1 MRLWICEKRDQ
12 AQNIAPL
19 LGNPKPGQGYIDTDD
34 GRVTWARGHL
44 LEQVGPPGYD
54 KAWEAWNFDV
64 LPMIPSVWK
73 HQPTP
78 DKERELAVL
87 LANIPKA
94 TEIIIATDCGAE
106 GEAIAREL
114 LDHAGYRGAVRRLWY
129 SALDAASLTK
139 AIASLRPGE
148 SSEPL
153 YWASQARSRADWL
166 MGMNLSRAYTLR
178 SRAAGG
184 KGPRHV
190 GRVMSPT
197 LALVVRRDAEI
208 AAFREVTYYELEIT
222 AQTAL
227 GASVVLTHA
236 PADAGRIFARA
247 DAEAIL
253 AAATGASGPLAVTHE
268 SKAQKPPALM
278 TLSRFQQLASR
289 RFGWSAKKTLD
300 IAQSLY
306 DKELTSYPR
315 TPCMVLPNEQEAEI
329 PRVLETLG
337 QVPGLA
343 RHVAAL
349 TVHKPTI
356 RPTVFNSAKM
366 AKDNAEHHA
375 IVPTGVPL
383 ASRTLSDD
391 EQTAFLL
398 IAQHYLAALMP
409 DYTFNETRM
418 TLEAGGVPFTVTG
431 RVPIAQGWKS
441 VFGTDPD
448 SEDEDDTAT
457 PALPDIQDGTRCT
470 VAAAALR
477 PKKTRPPKRYTEGDL
492 IADML
497 DVGKF
502 ATNPEVRKRLK
513 ENAGIGTEAT
523 RGTIIENLRERGYLE
538 PQGKF
543 IVSTPLARELIA
555 MLPAPITD
563 AATTALWEEKL
574 DELRRGLV
582 PVEARDEFVN
592 KVAANV
598 TRIINAVRDDA
609 AKAAAT
615 RAPSEGQLRY
625 AQAIAVALG
634 VPLPANAD
642 SSHTAVQAFLDA
654 HGDAYGNLPPSDKQL
669 AYAEK
674 LATEKG
680 ATLSDEQRRSRA
692 ALGAWLDLHADKKAA
707 PAKKVTGKT
716 TAAKTTR
723 KRKVK
728 V

>member
-12 AQNIAPL
+12 AKNIAPL

-44 LEQVGPPGYD
+44 LEQVGQSSEAGE
-54 KAWEAWNFDV
+54 WEKWDFAS
-64 LPMIPSVWK
+64 LPMIPVQWSF
-73 HQPTP
+73 QPTP
-78 DKERELAVL
+78 GKERELAVV

-94 TEIIIATDCGAE
+94 SEIIIATDCGAE

-114 LDHAGYRGAVRRLWY
+114 LDHAHYRGPVRRLWY

-139 AIASLRPGE
+139 AIAALRPGA

-166 MGMNLSRAYTLR
+166 MGRNLTRAYTLR
-178 SRAAGG
+178 ARAAGG
-184 KGPRHV
+184 QGPRHV

-208 AAFREVTYYELEIT
+208 AAFREATYYDLEIT

-247 DAEAIL
+247 DAEAII

-268 SKAQKPPALM
+268 SKSQKPPALM

-289 RFGWSAKKTLD
+289 RIGWSADKTLE

-315 TPCMVLPNEQEAEI
+315 TPCALLPNEQEAEI
-329 PRVLETLG
+329 PRVLETLA

-349 TVHKPTI
+349 TVNKPTI
-356 RPTVFNSAKM
+356 RATVFNSAKM
-366 AKDNAEHHA
+366 EKNHAEHHA

-383 ASRTLSDD
+383 AGRTLSDD
-391 EQTAFLL
+391 EQAAYLL
-398 IAQHYLAALMP
+398 IAQHYLAALLP

-418 TLEAGGVPFTVTG
+418 TLEAGGVPFTASG
-431 RVPIAQGWKS
+431 RVPTGQGWKS

-448 SEDEDDTAT
+448 SEDDDDTAA
-457 PALPDIQDGTRCT
+457 PALPDIQDGTHCT

-523 RGTIIENLRERGYLE
+523 RGTIIKNLRERGYLE

-543 IVSTPLARELIA
+543 IVSTPIAQELIA

-574 DELRRGLV
+574 DEMRRGLV
-582 PVEARDEFVN
+582 PIQARDEFVG

-598 TRIINAVRDDA
+598 TRIIEAVRGDA

-634 VPLPANAD
+634 VPLPTNAD

-654 HGDAYGNLPPSDKQL
+654 HSDAYGNLPPSDKQL

-674 LATEKG
+674 LAAEKG
-680 ATLSDEQRRSRA
+680 VALSDEQRRSRA
-692 ALGAWLDLHADKKAA
+692 ALGAWLDLYADKKAA
-707 PAKKVTGKT
+707 PAKKAAAKT
-716 TAAKTTR
+716 TATKTTR
-723 KRKVK
+723 KRKAK
-728 V
+728 A

>member
-1 MRLWICEKRDQ
+1 MGSLEFRCATHDPKRVE
-12 AQNIAPL
+12 AP
-19 LGNPKPGQGYIDTDD
+19 T
-34 GRVTWARGHL
+34 
-44 LEQVGPPGYD
+44 
-54 KAWEAWNFDV
+54 
-64 LPMIPSVWK
+64 
-73 HQPTP
+73 TP

-197 LALVVRRDAEI
+197 LALVVRRDAAIE
-208 AAFREVTYYELEIT
+208 AFREATYYDIEIT
-222 AQTAL
+222 AQTAT
-227 GASVVLTHA
+227 GANVVLTHA
-236 PADAGRIFARA
+236 PTDEGRIFARA
-247 DAEAIL
+247 DAEAIV
-253 AAATGASGPLAVTHE
+253 AAATGASGPLAVTNDT
-268 SKAQKPPALM
+268 KAQKPPSLM

-289 RFGWSAKKTLD
+289 RFGWSADKTLE

-315 TPCMVLPNEQEAEI
+315 TPCALLPNEQEAEI
-329 PRVLETLG
+329 PRVLETLA

-349 TVHKPTI
+349 TVNKPTI
-356 RPTVFNSAKM
+356 RPSVFNSAKM
-366 AKDNAEHHA
+366 AKDHAEHHA
-375 IVPTGVPL
+375 IVPTGAPL
-383 ASRTLSDD
+383 AGRTLSDD
-391 EQTAFLL
+391 EQTAYLL
-398 IAQHYLAALMP
+398 IAQHYLAALLP
-409 DYTFNETRM
+409 DYTFNETRL
-418 TLEAGGVPFTVTG
+418 TLEAGGVAFTASARIPVD
-431 RVPIAQGWKS
+431 QGWKS
-441 VFGTDPD
+441 VFGADPD
-448 SEDEDDTAT
+448 SEDEEGTTA
-457 PALPDIQDGTRCT
+457 PVLPDIKDGTHST
-470 VAAAALR
+470 VTAAALR

-523 RGTIIENLRERGYLE
+523 RGTIIKNLRERGYLE
-538 PQGKF
+538 SKGKF
-543 IVSTPLARELIA
+543 IISTPLARELIA

-582 PVEARDEFVN
+582 PVEARDGFVS

-598 TRIINAVRDDA
+598 TRIIEAVRGDA

-625 AQAIAVALG
+625 AQAISVALG
-634 VPLPANAD
+634 VALPAGAET
-642 SSHTAVQAFLDA
+642 SHAAVQAFLDT
-654 HGDAYGNLPPSDKQL
+654 HDETYGNLPPSDKQL

-674 LATEKG
+674 LATDKG
-680 ATLSDEQRRSRA
+680 VALSDEQRRSRA
-692 ALGAWLDLHADKKAA
+692 ALGAFLDLHADKKAA
-707 PAKKVTGKT
+707 PAKKSATKAT
-716 TAAKTTR
+716 K
-723 KRKVK
+723 KRKAK
-728 V
+728 A

>member
-1 MRLWICEKRDQ
+1 M
-12 AQNIAPL
+12 
-19 LGNPKPGQGYIDTDD
+19 
-34 GRVTWARGHL
+34 
-44 LEQVGPPGYD
+44 
-54 KAWEAWNFDV
+54 
-64 LPMIPSVWK
+64 
-73 HQPTP
+73 
-78 DKERELAVL
+78 
-87 LANIPKA
+87 
-94 TEIIIATDCGAE
+94 
-106 GEAIAREL
+106 
-114 LDHAGYRGAVRRLWY
+114 RRLWY

-197 LALVVRRDAEI
+197 LALVVRRDAAIE
-208 AAFREVTYYELEIT
+208 AFREATYYDIEIT
-222 AQTAL
+222 AQTAT
-227 GASVVLTHA
+227 GANVVLTHA
-236 PADAGRIFARA
+236 PTDEGRIFARA
-247 DAEAIL
+247 DAEAIV
-253 AAATGASGPLAVTHE
+253 AAATGASGPLAVTNDT
-268 SKAQKPPALM
+268 KAQKPPSLM

-289 RFGWSAKKTLD
+289 RFGWSADKTLE

-315 TPCMVLPNEQEAEI
+315 TPCALLPNEQEAEI
-329 PRVLETLG
+329 PRVLETLA

-349 TVHKPTI
+349 TVNKPTI
-356 RPTVFNSAKM
+356 RPSVFNSAKM
-366 AKDNAEHHA
+366 AKDHAEHHA
-375 IVPTGVPL
+375 IVPTGAPL
-383 ASRTLSDD
+383 AGRTLSDD
-391 EQTAFLL
+391 EQTAYLL
-398 IAQHYLAALMP
+398 IAQHYLAALLP
-409 DYTFNETRM
+409 DYTFNETRL
-418 TLEAGGVPFTVTG
+418 TLEAGGVAFTASARIPVD
-431 RVPIAQGWKS
+431 QGWKS
-441 VFGTDPD
+441 VFGADPD
-448 SEDEDDTAT
+448 SEDEEDTTA
-457 PALPDIQDGTRCT
+457 PVLPDIKDGTHST
-470 VAAAALR
+470 VTAAALR

-523 RGTIIENLRERGYLE
+523 RGTIIKNLRERGYLE
-538 PQGKF
+538 SKGKF
-543 IVSTPLARELIA
+543 IISTPLARELIA

-582 PVEARDEFVN
+582 PVEARDGFVS

-598 TRIINAVRDDA
+598 TRIIEAVRGDA

-625 AQAIAVALG
+625 AQAISVALG
-634 VPLPANAD
+634 VALPAGAET
-642 SSHTAVQAFLDA
+642 SHAAVQAFLDT
-654 HGDAYGNLPPSDKQL
+654 HGETYGNLPPSDKQL

-674 LATEKG
+674 LATDKG
-680 ATLSDEQRRSRA
+680 VALSDEQRRSRA
-692 ALGAWLDLHADKKAA
+692 ALGAFLDLHADKKAA
-707 PAKKVTGKT
+707 PAKKSATKAT
-716 TAAKTTR
+716 K
-723 KRKVK
+723 KRKAK
-728 V
+728 A